1 MFSVFSKSLAR
12 KGDDLSASPPF
23 KKRRATPS
31 PEKSNISMIFKKF
44 GLVFCF
50 SSFLAYNCDCGSTC
64 CDESIG
70 WWCCCCP
77 SLLVLLSNG
86 GGGWARS
93 TCSGRCRW
101 SCAWQPARPPLAAH
115 GTRTCTGQKK
125 TISILYLYIKEQPND
140 ALKSTKNH
148 KNSKKGVLLK
158 QKLHTVEKILRYG
171 INWTRTFFHPPKT
184 IITIKK
190 RTQAKIK
197 VRNFV

>member
-101 SCAWQPARPPLAAH
+101 NCAWQPARPPLAAH

-125 TISILYLYIKEQPND
+125 KLAFYICT
-140 ALKSTKNH
+140 S
-148 KNSKKGVLLK
+148 KNSQRMPWKAQKNTKTRKKG
-158 QKLHTVEKILRYG
+158 
-171 INWTRTFFHPPKT
+171 FF
-184 IITIKK
+184 
-190 RTQAKIK
+190 
-197 VRNFV
+197 